1 MDDTISGKVVIVTG
15 GGRGL
20 GKAMAVGLVSEGAK
34 VAITASK
41 EGSELEETAKQCID
55 IGGENCVLTLKADVS
70 SFSECE
76 GVIQQVINKWGGV
89 NVLINNAGRGMT
101 YVDKDFVKNRPKLWD
116 IDTNAWNMI
125 IDTNLNGIFN
135 MSKLVIPC
143 MLEEGW
149 GRIINISTSLM
160 TMQRKG
166 YSPYGS
172 TKWAVEGLTCILA
185 QDLEETNIT
194 ANILIPGGA
203 TDTAMIP
210 GIVGDKSRTGA
221 DGNLFE
227 PDIMVKPSQYLASE
241 LSDKKNGLRFVAK
254 LWDETI
260 PIEESAKKSSFKIK
274 RERVY

>member
-1 MDDTISGKVVIVTG
+1 MDDTISGKVAVITG

-20 GKAMAVGLVSEGAK
+20 GKAMALGLVSEGAK
-34 VAITASK
+34 VAITASR
-41 EGSELEETAKQCID
+41 EGQELDQTAKECKK
-55 IGGENCVLTLKADVS
+55 IGGEDCVLTIQADVS
-70 SFSECE
+70 DYSKCKVAVEK
-76 GVIQQVINKWGGV
+76 VISQWGSINI
-89 NVLINNAGRGMT
+89 LINNAGRGMT

-116 IDTNAWNMI
+116 IQTESWKMI
-125 IDTNLNGIFN
+125 VDTNLNGIFN
-135 MSKLVIPC
+135 MSKLTIPI
-143 MLEEGW
+143 MIKEGW

-210 GIVGDKSRTGA
+210 GDVGDKSRTGA

-241 LSDKKNGLRFVAK
+241 LSDGKNGLRFVAK
-254 LWDETI
+254 LWDNEI
-260 PIEESAKKSSFKIK
+260 SIDEAANNSSFDIK
-274 RERVY
+274 RNRTY